1 MLDDKSKVG
10 LVKLLSNKPRRN
22 VSDPVAGNKKIGNLN
37 LRLQVKLP
45 CKKVRYEDVDH
56 HSPSILMS
64 PKEFQKYLLSS
75 EESCS
80 GYNKYEQILNLKTWD
95 TSKEISNKE
104 NQRRNCRL
112 LPMSTIQ
119 DILSEKDILKMQLK
133 IQSDYRDLK

>member
-80 GYNKYEQILNLKTWD
+80 GYNKYEQILNLKT
-95 TSKEISNKE
+95 
-104 NQRRNCRL
+104 
-112 LPMSTIQ
+112 
-119 DILSEKDILKMQLK
+119 
-133 IQSDYRDLK
+133 